1 MAFKVFNLR
10 CAADHHFEGWFAS
23 QDDHERQA
31 ARGLL
36 ECPLCGSK
44 DVQRAPSAPYVN
56 LAAAAPQARAQA
68 ARTAPAPATPS
79 PEQVQAMLVKL
90 AREVV
95 ATSEDVGER
104 FAEEARRIHY
114 DEAPE
119 RSIRGVATRA
129 EAAALQEE
137 GIAVVPLPFGA
148 LFKEPLQ

>member
-10 CAADHHFEGWFAS
+10 CAADHRFEGWFAS
-23 QDDHERQA
+23 QDDHEQQA

-44 DVQRAPSAPYVN
+44 DVQRAPTAPYVN
-56 LAAAAPQARAQA
+56 LAAAPPRPRAQSPREPQVQA
-68 ARTAPAPATPS
+68 AAS

-90 AREVV
+90 ARDVV
-95 ATSEDVGER
+95 AACEDVGEQ

-114 DEAPE
+114 AEAPE
-119 RSIRGVATRA
+119 RSIRGVATPD
-129 EAAALQEE
+129 EAAALHDE
-137 GIAVVPLPFGA
+137 GIAVMPLPFGA